1 MEPGGVSLVEEPCYG
16 RLECI
21 IVFNEFRLNV
31 VPSISTNVSHELLVL
46 SLCYEIRGLCP
57 QCAK

>member
-1 MEPGGVSLVEEPCYG
+1 MEEPCYG
-16 RLECI
+16 PLECI
-21 IVFNEFRLNV
+21 IVFNGLRLNV
-31 VPSISTNVSHELLVL
+31 LPSVSTNVSHELLVL